1 MAKELTKKELE
12 EIKAKKLEA
21 VKKGKIIKK

>member
-1 MAKELTKKELE
+1 MARELTKTELE

-21 VKKGKIIKK
+21 VKKGKLIKK

>member
-12 EIKAKKLEA
+12 GIKAKKLEA
-21 VKKGKIIKK
+21 VKKGKLIKK